1 MVGAQTKFPSQHFP
15 ESTEDDLLTQGTTM
29 KLLFAILITSL
40 VLSLSP
46 TAQAKRVPNLEFKD
60 RAGTTHK
67 LSDLRGSMVVLNF
80 WATWCGPCRQE
91 LPLLSMLS
99 QQYSGRNVRFIA
111 ASANEDKDRAKVDE
125 FLKNNP
131 LAFDVWLGADLDM
144 LDRVSLGNVLPAT
157 LILDDQGE
165 IVARIM
171 GQAHEED
178 LTAALNWLLNGKSGP
193 PPPSSVKRY

>member
-1 MVGAQTKFPSQHFP
+1 
-15 ESTEDDLLTQGTTM
+15 M
-29 KLLFAILITSL
+29 KLTLPILITSL
-40 VLSLSP
+40 ALALAP
-46 TAQAKRVPNLEFKD
+46 TAHAKRAPNLEFKD

-67 LSDLRGSMVVLNF
+67 LADLHGSIVVLNF

-91 LPLLSMLS
+91 LPLLSTLS
-99 QQYSGRNVRFIA
+99 QQYAGKNVRFIA
-111 ASANEDKDRAKVDE
+111 ASANEEKDRAKVDE
-125 FLKNNP
+125 FLKQNP

-144 LDRVSLGNVLPAT
+144 LDRAALGNVLPAT

-178 LTAALNWLLNGKSGP
+178 LTAPLNWLLNGKTGSAP
-193 PPPSSVKRY
+193 PASVKRY

>member
-1 MVGAQTKFPSQHFP
+1 
-15 ESTEDDLLTQGTTM
+15 M